1 MSVHN
6 ETDKEKALK
15 SLVSKRKE
23 HPGDGAFFDSLD
35 KVERVLLTDIH
46 FGIFYVNED
55 LRKLLEMKGE

>member
-6 ETDKEKALK
+6 ETDKEKALE

-23 HPGDGAFFDSLD
+23 HPADGAFFDSLD

-46 FGIFYVNED
+46 FGIFHVNEEI
-55 LRKLLEMKGE
+55 RELLEMKGD